1 MFTLEQIQAI
11 HANVK
16 SGADF
21 PRYIQE
27 LIQLGVL
34 SYTIHVDNGLTFYLG
49 RNNFSISSEAQYPL
63 QEINSIGHTHKLE
76 HALKIHQQGLT
87 DYPTFCKQ
95 AAEAGVEQWVVDMEK
110 MVCTYHDK
118 DGNILVTENIPQCS
132 NTDENK
138 L

>member
-11 HANVK
+11 HAKVK

-21 PRYIQE
+21 PHYIQE

-34 SYTIHVDNGLTFYLG
+34 KYTIHVDNGRTVYSGKNSFT
-49 RNNFSISSEAQYPL
+49 ISSDAQYPL
-63 QEINSIGHTHKLE
+63 LKIELKGNKQKLE

-95 AAEAGVEQWVVDMEK
+95 AAEAGVEKWVVDMEK
-110 MVCTYHDK
+110 MTCAYYDK
-118 DGNILVTENIPQCS
+118 QENLLVIETIPCKS
-132 NTDENK
+132 T
-138 L
+138 